1 VAQKGTPMFGINMNK
16 EAVIQ
21 SLIYILLSS
30 ALFAWKKYR
39 TRKKL
44 GAEIGTGVL
53 VDSYIPHRI
62 VFILTNY
69 VLSTITMIMISLND
83 KFYILTAAY
92 VLNILFFV
100 FYSIKDLKSI
110 WNKVFIYENGLK
122 INYEEFYFKKHQ
134 PFEDNGL
141 VIVKLNTRKIIQYKR
156 TY

>member
-1 VAQKGTPMFGINMNK
+1 MFGISMNK

-30 ALFAWKKYR
+30 ALYAWKKYR

-44 GAEIGTGVL
+44 GAEVGSGVL

-69 VLSTITMIMISLND
+69 VLSTITMIMVSLND

-92 VLNILFFV
+92 AANLLFFA
-100 FYSIKDLKSI
+100 FYSIRDLKSI
-110 WNKVFIYENGLK
+110 WNKVFICENGLK
-122 INYEEFYFKKHQ
+122 INYEEFYFKKYQ
-134 PFEDNGL
+134 PFEDNGMT
-141 VIVKLNTRKIIQYKR
+141 IIKLNTRKIIKFTR